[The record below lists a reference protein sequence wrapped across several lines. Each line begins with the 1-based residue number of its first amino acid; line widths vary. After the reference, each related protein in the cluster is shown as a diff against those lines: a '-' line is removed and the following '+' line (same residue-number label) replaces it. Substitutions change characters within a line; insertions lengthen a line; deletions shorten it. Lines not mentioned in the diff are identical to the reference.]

1 MTSCFLNATVSLK
14 QKRLNFLSKSRVGGG
29 QGTEGRVVGTGGL
42 ELIQKLSVL
51 TNGLSKSITTIKILL

>member
-1 MTSCFLNATVSLK
+1 M
-14 QKRLNFLSKSRVGGG
+14 
-29 QGTEGRVVGTGGL
+29 GTGGL